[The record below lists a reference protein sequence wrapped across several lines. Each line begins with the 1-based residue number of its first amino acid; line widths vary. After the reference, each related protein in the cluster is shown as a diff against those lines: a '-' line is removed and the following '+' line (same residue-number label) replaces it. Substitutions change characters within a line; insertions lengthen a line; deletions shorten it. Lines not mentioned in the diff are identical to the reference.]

1 MNYVELTYESMNSRL
16 ETIQTEC
23 RYETIKLMN
32 NGGDL
37 DELDAILDKWVLAQH
52 KQAML
57 NSMVERKQNEAPPQQ
72 QTIQTEPNAPTQI
85 ENG

>member
-1 MNYVELTYESMNSRL
+1 
-16 ETIQTEC
+16 
-23 RYETIKLMN
+23 MN

-57 NSMVERKQNEAPPQQ
+57 NSMVERKTNEAPPQQ

>member
-1 MNYVELTYESMNSRL
+1 MNYVELTYEAMNIKL
-16 ETIQTEC
+16 ESVQTEC

-32 NGGDL
+32 EGGDI
-37 DELDAILDKWVLAQH
+37 DELDAILDRWVLAQH

-57 NSMVERKQNEAPPQQ
+57 NSMVERKTNEAPQ

>member
-1 MNYVELTYESMNSRL
+1 MNYVELTYEAMNSRL

-32 NGGDL
+32 NGGDI
-37 DELDAILDKWVLAQH
+37 DELDGILDKWVLAQH

-57 NSMVERKQNEAPPQQ
+57 NSMVERKQNEVPPQPQ
-72 QTIQTEPNAPTQI
+72 IQTEPNAPTQI

>member
-57 NSMVERKQNEAPPQQ
+57 NSMVDRKQNETAPAPPQ
-72 QTIQTEPNAPTQI
+72 IQTEPNAPTQI

>member
-1 MNYVELTYESMNSRL
+1 MNYVELTYEAMNIKL
-16 ETIQTEC
+16 ESVQTEC

-32 NGGDL
+32 EGGDI
-37 DELDAILDKWVLAQH
+37 DELDAILDRWVLAQH

-57 NSMVERKQNEAPPQQ
+57 NSMGERKQNETAPAQPQ
-72 QTIQTEPNAPTQI
+72 IQTEPNAPTQI

>member
-57 NSMVERKQNEAPPQQ
+57 NSMVERKTNEAPPQ